1 MAGILAPILAPLRRW
16 TVSRRRDEL
25 PPLDS
30 ADRRMARRLAD
41 AIDRAMALDLWEH
54 ADRLASVASRQAPG
68 SSRLAE
74 PVARLRLA
82 QCEPEAALAVIDGA
96 RVEVTPMP
104 SSLRMLR
111 TACLLCLGSR
121 TEAQID
127 LHRWAAKRSAPLEAR
142 LLLALLE
149 WQDRDDA
156 AIETLHDNMEQAED
170 PRTLQAL
177 MLIAVQRGRQGQA
190 ELWAH
195 RLRTC
200 AGAASS
206 LPGADMMLRSLGMA
220 GIQPNAEPSPQQTSA
235 LAMELIAFEPAIAA
249 LTEAQRR
256 SPHLP
261 TARLLRRAIEQALPD
276 LDDAAGAYLALA
288 RLCLLLGEEE
298 SARDLARRGLDVQPM
313 SAALALLLRQL
324 SGASFAEAEA
334 DPGADAG
341 VPQAKSDSI
350 LATIGKAAVSLE
362 KAA

>member
-1 MAGILAPILAPLRRW
+1 MAGLLAPILAPLRRLAGN
-16 TVSRRRDEL
+16 RGPGEL
-25 PPLDS
+25 AA

-54 ADRLASVASRQAPG
+54 ADRLAAVACRQAPG

-82 QCEPEAALAVIDGA
+82 RCEPEAALAVIDGA
-96 RVEVTPMP
+96 RIDVTPMP
-104 SSLRMLR
+104 SSLRLVR
-111 TACLLCLGSR
+111 AACLLCLGSR
-121 TEAQID
+121 TEAQLD

-149 WQDRDDA
+149 WQDHDDA
-156 AIETLHDNMEQAED
+156 AIETLHDNLEHAED
-170 PRTLQAL
+170 PRTLAAL
-177 MLIAVQRGRQGQA
+177 MLIAVERGRQGQA

-200 AGAASS
+200 AGAEAAV
-206 LPGADMMLRSLGMA
+206 PCADLMLRSLGMA
-220 GIQPNAEPSPQQTSA
+220 GIGTSAEPSPQQTSA
-235 LAMELIAFEPAIAA
+235 LAMELVAFEPAIAA
-249 LTEAQRR
+249 LVEAQRR

-261 TARLLRRAIEQALPD
+261 TARLLRRALEEALPD

-298 SARDLARRGLDVQPM
+298 SARDLARRGLDGQTM

-324 SGASFAEAEA
+324 SGAHAPEAEA
-334 DPGADAG
+334 DHIADAP
-341 VPQAKSDSI
+341 VPQATDDSI
-350 LATIGKAAVSLE
+350 LATIGKHAAPLE